1 MMRKGCPGGNHSKE
15 FLLSVILAFISFLI
29 PYSMARLIREDL
41 AGEESG
47 MDELEDPS
55 NIRLADPSNIR
66 LYIPDGRERLERYE
80 SLMRGDNQEKEEEE
94 EEGEYEDFPQEPTV
108 LQRSYFSPENNK
120 DQIVYRAP
128 SKRYLGIEIPDY
140 VSSPSKGS
148 ILKTIQNRMKAAG
161 RK

>member
-15 FLLSVILAFISFLI
+15 FLLSVILTFISFLI
-29 PYSMARLIREDL
+29 PNSMARLIREDL
-41 AGEESG
+41 AGEEGG
-47 MDELEDPS
+47 MDGLE
-55 NIRLADPSNIR
+55 DPSNIR
-66 LYIPDGRERLERYE
+66 LYIPDERERLERYE
-80 SLMRGDNQEKEEEE
+80 SLMRGDNQEEEE